1 MLTIEGLYESLA
13 ATIEDDEPGSLG
25 LVTRAQQLSRSQLAA
40 SPDTNNEQLR
50 EMFVRDEAIGTIA
63 VVEHGRPI
71 GLVNR
76 HMFMEQYAKPFA
88 RDLWGRKSCI
98 TFMDKSPLIVDVA
111 TPVEVLVKAAVAS
124 GGKVLDDGYITT
136 LNGEYHGVGTGF
148 GLMKAMSEIEAE
160 KTRQLMSSINY
171 ASLIQ
176 RSHLVESDQALH
188 KDMGD
193 FGLLWSPRDVVGG
206 DAYFVRTVA
215 DGTFG
220 CVFDCTGHGVPG
232 AFMTLIVLSYLEQAV
247 HSHASGIDPGVV
259 LTGLNVYI
267 KRVLQQEDR
276 SASDPNLGSK
286 ASNDGL
292 DAAAFVLSQDHRAL
306 QFASAKLGLLV
317 ARAGSAEIELIEGD
331 KQGIGYADTPL
342 VTRWVSRSVTL
353 GPDCLLMIPTDG
365 VIDQIGGAKGIGFGR
380 KRLIQFMGE
389 RRLLDAPGLVCAFEA
404 VFAEWQG
411 GQKRRDDVTM
421 LVWRTRGA

>member
-1 MLTIEGLYESLA
+1 MLTIESLYESLA
-13 ATIEDDEPGSLG
+13 ATMEDDGPGSLG
-25 LVTRAQQLSRSQLAA
+25 LVTRAGQLSRNQIAA
-40 SPDTNNEQLR
+40 SPDANNEQLR
-50 EMFVRDEAIGTIA
+50 EMFSRDEAIGTIA
-63 VVEHGRPI
+63 VIEHGRPI
-71 GLVNR
+71 GLINR
-76 HMFMEQYAKPFA
+76 HIFMEQYAKPFA

-98 TFMDKSPLIVDVA
+98 AFMDKSPLIVDVV

-176 RSHLVESDQALH
+176 RSHLVESDQALRQH
-188 KDMGD
+188 IGD
-193 FGLLWSPRDVVGG
+193 FGLLWLPRDVVGG
-206 DAYFVRTVA
+206 DAYFVRAVA

-232 AFMTLIVLSYLEQAV
+232 AFMTLIVLSFLEQAV
-247 HSHASGIDPGVV
+247 HGEVSGLDPGEV
-259 LTGLNVYI
+259 LSRLNVYL

-276 SASDPNLGSK
+276 GASDPNLGSK

-292 DAAAFVLSQDHRAL
+292 DGAAFVLSPDHAELR
-306 QFASAKLGLLV
+306 FASAKLGLLV
-317 ARAGSAEIELIEGD
+317 ARAGADDIELIEGD
-331 KQGIGYADTPL
+331 KHGIGYADTPL
-342 VTRWVSRSVTL
+342 ATRWDTRMVTL
-353 GPDCLLMIPTDG
+353 GPHCLLMIPTDG
-365 VIDQIGGAKGIGFGR
+365 VIDQIGGAKAIGFGR
-380 KRLIQFMGE
+380 KRLMQFMSE
-389 RRLLDAPGLVCAFEA
+389 RRTRDAAGLASDFEG
-404 VFAEWQG
+404 VFAQWQG

-421 LVWRTRGA
+421 LVLRTRGA